1 MKTPES
7 WTLLRAFLGESDKLH
22 GKPLYE
28 QIVMKARELDLA
40 GATVTRGILGFGA
53 HSRLHSAKL
62 LSLSDDLPIVIE
74 IVDAEEKI
82 QQLIPFLDEWVEEG
96 LITLERVSVMKY
108 RYGGEPATGKP
119 PAAS

>member
-7 WTLLRAFLGESDKLH
+7 WTLLRAFLSEGDKLH

-40 GATVTRGILGFGA
+40 GATVTRGVLGFGA
-53 HSRLHSAKL
+53 HSRLHSSKL
-62 LSLSDDLPIVIE
+62 LSLSDDLPVVIE
-74 IVDAEEKI
+74 IVDAEDKI

-96 LITLERVSVMKY
+96 LITMERVSVLKY
-108 RYGGEPATGKP
+108 RYGKATTTG
-119 PAAS
+119 